1 MFQQG
6 TESPWATQRQ
16 RWQLDSLK
24 LSPAAGHLPQAL
36 LVVPTLASLHPVTY
50 LCFLCLHQ
58 ARLAGEQ
65 AYLFVKYDRL
75 PKKPLAQQ
83 CWQPIV
89 TAQTGGG
96 IMFSGC
102 PSVRLSVCYTNCEHD
117 ILKTREPSLMPVG
130 TKWSTGQGHE
140 TVKFGIHEVK
150 GQGQTTPTIRG
161 GSILPL
167 PISIRYQY
175 F

>member
-1 MFQQG
+1 
-6 TESPWATQRQ
+6 
-16 RWQLDSLK
+16 
-24 LSPAAGHLPQAL
+24 
-36 LVVPTLASLHPVTY
+36 
-50 LCFLCLHQ
+50 
-58 ARLAGEQ
+58 
-65 AYLFVKYDRL
+65 
-75 PKKPLAQQ
+75 
-83 CWQPIV
+83 
-89 TAQTGGG
+89 
-96 IMFSGC
+96 MFSGC